1 MNKEEVQLRGFE
13 IVAYAGDARAKLMEA
28 LKAAENAD
36 FAKAESLVEE
46 AGSCI
51 AEAHKSQTTMLA
63 QEAAGEEIPYSITMM
78 HGQDHLMTTILLK
91 DVIHHLIELYKR
103 GVK

>member
-1 MNKEEVQLRGFE
+1 MNKEEVQLLGFE
-13 IVAYAGDARAKLMEA
+13 IVAYAGDARSKLMEA
-28 LKAAENAD
+28 LKAAKNGD

-91 DVIHHLIELYKR
+91 DVIQHLIELYKR
-103 GVK
+103 GAK